1 MLTPMTNRIAGFRGE
16 YLWEL
21 EIAER
26 QVVAIAEC
34 VPSEQYDWRPA
45 ADARSF
51 AEVFVHVA
59 TGNFMLL
66 DMVGVA
72 TPPDLYAEAPS
83 EGTARFQGMMRRN
96 DELIA
101 SVREKD
107 MVVDMLKRSLLAV
120 AQSFAKATDEELNR
134 TLHFFREE
142 TTMRRVYMRM
152 LAHTHE
158 HMGQMIAYLRFNRIA
173 APWPDWRPDRR
184 K

>member
-1 MLTPMTNRIAGFRGE
+1 MTNRIAGFRGE

-21 EIAER
+21 EIVER

-66 DMVGVA
+66 DIVGVVA
-72 TPPDLYAEAPS
+72 PLDLYAAVPP
-83 EGTARFQGMMRRN
+83 EGTARFHGMMRRN
-96 DELIA
+96 DELTA
-101 SVREKD
+101 SVRKKD
-107 MVVDMLKRSLLAV
+107 VAIDMLRRSLLAV
-120 AQSFAKATDEELNR
+120 AQSFTRATDEELNR

-142 TTMRRVYMRM
+142 TTVRRVYMRM

-158 HMGQMIAYLRFNRIA
+158 HMGQMIAYLRFNGITV
-173 APWPDWRPDRR
+173 PWPDWRPDRR